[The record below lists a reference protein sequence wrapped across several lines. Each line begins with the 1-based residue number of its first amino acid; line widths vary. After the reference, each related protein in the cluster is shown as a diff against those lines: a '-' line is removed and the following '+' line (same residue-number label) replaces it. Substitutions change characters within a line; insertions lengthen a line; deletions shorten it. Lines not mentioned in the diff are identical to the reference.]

1 MRSGRVQA
9 DKVLIIHT
17 GGTIGMLPTEQGL
30 APAAGFEQLLRQRL
44 AERLDTLPAFDL
56 IELDPLIDSAELS
69 PRQWSSIAAPII
81 DRYEDYAG
89 FIILHGT
96 DTLAYT
102 ASALSFMLQG
112 LTKPVILTGSQI
124 PLAERR
130 SDADSNLLG
139 ALELATRPE
148 ISEVCIY
155 FNGRLLRGNRSV
167 KVDAS
172 ALAAFDSPN
181 LARLGEVGIE
191 VSLRTDLMLAPG
203 MPAFSSPEFDPA
215 AVAVL
220 RIFPGISATL
230 LQAVL
235 SQPGLRGVI
244 LQSYGVGNA
253 PTSDA
258 ALLETLESAIARG
271 VTIVNLTQCSRGA
284 VASDTYA
291 TGAALSRIGVISGTD
306 LTLEAAFAKL
316 HWLLAQNLSA
326 EDVAAKLRQSL
337 CGEQLAN

>member
-1 MRSGRVQA
+1 MQTDR
-9 DKVLIIHT
+9 VLIIHT

-56 IELDPLIDSAELS
+56 LELDPLIDSAELS
-69 PRQWSSIAAPII
+69 PRQWNSIAAPVIE
-81 DRYEDYAG
+81 RYGDYAG
-89 FIILHGT
+89 FIVLHGT

-112 LTKPVILTGSQI
+112 LAKPVILTGSQI

-139 ALELATRPE
+139 ALELAVRPE
-148 ISEVCIY
+148 INEVCIY

-167 KVDAS
+167 KMDAS
-172 ALAAFDSPN
+172 ALSAFESPN
-181 LARLGEVGIE
+181 LAPLGEVGIAI
-191 VSLRTDLMLAPG
+191 SLRTDLMLAPG
-203 MPAFSSPEFDPA
+203 KPSFSSPEFDPA
-215 AVAVL
+215 AVAVIRL
-220 RIFPGISATL
+220 FPGISATL
-230 LQAVL
+230 IQAVL
-235 SQPGLRGVI
+235 SQPGLGGVI

-258 ALLETLESAIARG
+258 ALMETLESAIAQG
-271 VTIVNLTQCSRGA
+271 TTVVNLTQCSRGA
-284 VASDTYA
+284 VAGDTYA
-291 TGAALSRIGVISGTD
+291 TGAALSRIGVISGAD

-316 HWLLAQNLSA
+316 HWLLAKKLSA
-326 EDVAAKLRQSL
+326 AEVAMQMRQPL
-337 CGEQLAN
+337 CGEKQAS

>member
-1 MRSGRVQA
+1 MQSDR
-9 DKVLIIHT
+9 VLIVHT

-44 AERLDTLPAFDL
+44 ADRLDTLPAFDL
-56 IELDPLIDSAELS
+56 VELDPLIDSAELS
-69 PRQWSSIAAPII
+69 PTQWASIAQPII
-81 DRYEDYAG
+81 ERYDQYAG

-102 ASALSFMLQG
+102 ASALSFMLRG
-112 LTKPVILTGSQI
+112 LAKPVILTGSQI

-139 ALELATRPE
+139 ALELATRDE
-148 ISEVCIY
+148 INQVCIY

-181 LARLGEVGIE
+181 LAALGEVGIG
-191 VSLRTDLMLAPG
+191 VSLRSDLMLAPG
-203 MPAFSSPEFDPA
+203 TPAFSSPEFDPA
-215 AVAVL
+215 AVAVI

-235 SQPGLRGVI
+235 SQPGLNGVI

-258 ALLETLESAIARG
+258 ALMETLESAIARG
-271 VTIVNLTQCSRGA
+271 TTILNLTQCSRGA

-291 TGAALSRIGVISGTD
+291 TGAALSRIGVIPGAD

-316 HWLLAQNLSA
+316 HWLLAQNFSPD
-326 EDVAAKLRQSL
+326 EVAAKLRQSL
-337 CGEQLAN
+337 CGEQLAS